1 MFWSL
6 GDMYALCMGVECGLQ
21 IIQTKGTCGSAL
33 MLLIFNM
40 YKTGL
45 VVGKLVVQGVLA
57 LCKFHY
63 CGFSKLLL

>member
-45 VVGKLVVQGVLA
+45 VVGKYREFLPYANFITAVFQN
-57 LCKFHY
+57 Y
-63 CGFSKLLL
+63 Y

>member
-1 MFWSL
+1 MMFWSL

-45 VVGKLVVQGVLA
+45 VVCKLVVRNIVQV
-57 LCKFHY
+57 Y
-63 CGFSKLLL
+63 V

>member
-6 GDMYALCMGVECGLQ
+6 GDIYALCMGVECGLQ
-21 IIQTKGTCGSAL
+21 IIQTKGTWGSAL

-45 VVGKLVVQGVLA
+45 VVCKLVVRNIVQV
-57 LCKFHY
+57 Y
-63 CGFSKLLL
+63 V

>member
-40 YKTGL
+40 YKTRL
-45 VVGKLVVQGVLA
+45 EVGKLVVCNIVQV
-57 LCKFHY
+57 Y
-63 CGFSKLLL
+63 V